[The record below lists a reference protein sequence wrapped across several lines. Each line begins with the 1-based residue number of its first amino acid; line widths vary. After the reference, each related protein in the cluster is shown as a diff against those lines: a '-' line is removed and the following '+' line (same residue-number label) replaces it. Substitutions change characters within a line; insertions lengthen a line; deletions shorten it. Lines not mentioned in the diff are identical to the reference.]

1 MKFLSQEWFDAMV
14 EQAKTKYFTKP
25 NRMNMSYC
33 EVYENCPGDEETV
46 WTYFVMKDGM
56 VGEAR
61 LGYGDDDIP
70 EATYRCF
77 GDYEDYVK
85 VLHGEL
91 DPNMGI
97 VKGIF
102 TLEGNLMKAMT
113 MLGTYNNLTKSK
125 QFEGLET

>member
-1 MKFLSQEWFDAMV
+1 MKLLSEEWFDAMV
-14 EQAKTKYFTKP
+14 TKAKTEYFNKP
-25 NRMNMSYC
+25 NRMNFTYC

-46 WTYFVMKDGM
+46 WTFFEMIDGM
-56 VGEAR
+56 VGKTEI
-61 LGYGDDDIP
+61 GYGEDDIP

-77 GDYEDYVK
+77 GDYEDYVR
-85 VLHGEL
+85 VLKGEL

-113 MLGTYNNLTKSK
+113 MLGSYNNLTKSK
-125 QFEGLET
+125 RVDGLEV